1 MAKSSIE
8 YIGAV
13 VALAGGVALAG
24 LLQGPATVAHAQA
37 PKGTGPVRTV
47 TITANDDMK
56 FSLTEIKAA
65 PGETLKIRLVSIG
78 TQPRATMAHNVVVLQ
93 AGTNQLVFAD
103 AAAKAVATD
112 YIPDAFKAQILA
124 STPLIANGQT
134 ADLTL
139 TLPRTAGNYPF
150 LCTFP
155 GHFAAGAR
163 GKIVVQ

>member
-1 MAKSSIE
+1 MVAA
-8 YIGAV
+8 AV
-13 VALAGGVALAG
+13 VMAGSVAVAGVAR
-24 LLQGPATVAHAQA
+24 AQA
-37 PKGTGPVRTV
+37 PKGNGPARTV

-78 TQPRATMAHNVVVLQ
+78 TQPRATMGHNVVILQ
-93 AGTNQLVFAD
+93 AGANQLVFAD

-112 YIPDAFKAQILA
+112 YIPDALKSQILA
-124 STPLIANGQT
+124 ATPLIANGQT
-134 ADLTL
+134 GDLTI
-139 TLPRTAGNYPF
+139 TLPYKPGNYPF

-163 GKIVVQ
+163 GKIVVAPPSAPGAVVP

>member
-1 MAKSSIE
+1 MAKSWIE
-8 YIGAV
+8 YIEAGRGLIA
-13 VALAGGVALAG
+13 AALLLALPLAGVT
-24 LLQGPATVAHAQA
+24 QAQT
-37 PKGTGPVRTV
+37 PKAKGPVRTI

-78 TQPRATMAHNVVVLQ
+78 TQPRATMAHNVVILQ
-93 AGTNQLVFAD
+93 AGANQLVFAD

-112 YIPDAFKAQILA
+112 YIPADLKGQILA
-124 STPLIANGQT
+124 ATPLIANGQT
-134 ADLTL
+134 ADLTI
-139 TLPRTAGNYPF
+139 TLPTKPGNYAF